1 MENTNH
7 DPATGRG
14 CVGERVETAAR
25 GRSLFLPRPMLDD
38 PKWNIALDH
47 RSLERLRFVY
57 DFEYWAW
64 RCVRIRHKITGAN
77 VAFVLNS
84 AQQRVLAAL
93 ERQRVAGEPIRLI
106 LLKARQWGGSTL
118 IQVYMAWI
126 QIIHRRN
133 WHSLI
138 CAHVKDASV
147 VIRGMYSK
155 LLSEYPQ
162 DCWDEEEAPKFVA
175 FERSVNTRVIAGR
188 DCRVTLASSENQD
201 AVRGGDYSMAHLSE
215 VAFWKD
221 SGNHSPVDFV
231 RAVCAGIPLA
241 PYSLIVIESTANGV
255 GNYFHD
261 MWQRSTEGQSGYEP
275 VFVAWHDIAINRLAV
290 KDEKSFASSLDDYER
305 RFLADGLDKEQVN
318 WYHRKRID
326 NKSHSAMM
334 AEYPSTPLEAFTAT
348 DTSIFSREEVE
359 RLRRGCVERRARE
372 VDKVWSEADV
382 DAIPELRGILSVTG
396 EKTMVWRQREAGK
409 EYVVTVDVGGCSS
422 SSDYSVIAVMAVEGE
437 DGRPEV
443 VAQWRGHIDH
453 YMLAWKAAGIAAHY
467 NRALLVIESNTL
479 ESERDDQS
487 SVYILDRL
495 SRRYPRLYF
504 REKSDTVRATDERK
518 FGFHTN
524 AATKPLIIGHLVE
537 MVRENG
543 WIERDPQACNELLT
557 YERRSNGSYGAKRGY
572 HDDILMTRAIGL
584 YVISTLPRVATGKAR
599 QWYRRSGR

>member
-1 MENTNH
+1 MENEYH

-14 CVGERVETAAR
+14 CVGERMVVVAGGATLR
-25 GRSLFLPRPMLDD
+25 LPCAMVDD
-38 PKWNIALDH
+38 PKWVLGLTGLAF
-47 RSLERLRFVY
+47 ERLRFVY
-57 DFEYWAW
+57 DFEFWAW
-64 RCVRIRHKITGAN
+64 RCVRIRHKITGEN

-84 AQQRVLAAL
+84 AQQRVLEVL
-93 ERQRVAGEPIRLI
+93 ERQRTAGDPIRLI

-126 QIIHRRN
+126 QIVHRRN

-155 LLSEYPQ
+155 LLSGYPA
-162 DCWDEEEAPKFVA
+162 DCWTEEEAPKFVP

-221 SGNHSPVDFV
+221 TGSHSPVDFV

-261 MWQRSTEGQSGYEP
+261 MWQRSVDGDSGYEP

-290 KDEKSFASSLDDYER
+290 KDVKRFEASLDDYER
-305 RFLADGLDKEQVN
+305 RFLAEGLDREQVN

-326 NKSHSAMM
+326 NRSHQAMM
-334 AEYPSTPLEAFTAT
+334 AEYPSTPVEAFTAT
-348 DTSIFSREEVE
+348 DTSIFRAEEIE
-359 RLRRGCVERRARE
+359 RLREGCRGADPEMAGR
-372 VDKVWSEADV
+372 VWDDADV
-382 DAIPELRGILSVTG
+382 AGFPGLRGAVADPG
-396 EKTMVWRQREAGK
+396 EMTRIWRRPVAGAD
-409 EYVVTVDVGGCSS
+409 YVVTVDVGGRSA
-422 SSDYSVIAVMAVEGE
+422 SSDYSVIAVMATEGV

-443 VAQWRGHIDH
+443 VAQWRGHADH
-453 YMLAWKAAGIAAHY
+453 DMLAWMAAGIAAHY

-479 ESERDDQS
+479 EAERDDQS
-487 SVYILDRL
+487 SAYILDRL
-495 SRRYPRLYF
+495 NRCYPRLYF
-504 REKSDTVRATDERK
+504 RERGGLPGMGDESRP
-518 FGFHTN
+518 GFHTN
-524 AATKPLIIGHLVE
+524 AATKPLIIGHLIG
-537 MVRENG
+537 MVRDNG
-543 WIERDPQACNELLT
+543 WIERDPEACNELMT

-584 YVISTLPRVATGKAR
+584 YVISTMPRVAVAKVR
-599 QWYRRSGR
+599 DWYRRHGS